1 MPGKPDTDRPG
12 LTRRTFLASAAAGV
26 ALAGCGG
33 DSGGQ
38 ASDAKAPAASVVQ
51 TSAPKP
57 KPVPKGRVVIL
68 GFDGMEPTI
77 VEAMM
82 ERGELPNYSKLAQT
96 GTFKRLGSTTPPQ
109 SPTAWTSFATCK
121 NPGGHN
127 IYDFIRRDPV
137 QMFPKVGTG
146 EMKTPT
152 FSADGSV
159 ATPPIAISYRKG
171 LPFWMAADEQG
182 LKSKIFNVP
191 FAFPADPLENGLH
204 FCGLGAPDLRGT
216 TSTSFILADTFTQN
230 EIDEGMPGGKRL
242 GLKIDGSGAA
252 RVLVPGP
259 RDTRYK
265 SSDPQGYTTAELKV
279 KFDRGVRK
287 GAMECDGARVD
298 VEAGKW
304 SEWLPMPF
312 KMTDKFTA
320 WGIVRFYP
328 LEISEHVRV
337 YMTCVQFHPER
348 PYIPISQPA
357 EYSKDLVGRYGL
369 FKTIGWDFDT
379 HALRQ
384 DRLHEDA
391 FLDDVR
397 GHMAWRGQMALDEL
411 DRGEFDLLVAA
422 DMATD
427 RVGHMFWRFRD
438 PQHPMYNAALAE
450 KYAFA
455 LEESYRISDK
465 IVGDTMAK
473 LRPDD
478 LLMVLSDHGFESW
491 RRGFDV
497 NAWLEKNGFLT
508 VNDRAKAEGGFLQGI
523 DWAKTK
529 AYSVGLSSL
538 YLNQAGRERYGA
550 VGPGQS
556 DKMIAELKDKLMTVK
571 DDKTGLNVFSKIYT
585 RHGFKGEAIA
595 EAPDIVFGYGQYYQS
610 SKSVAMGAVGAEFFE
625 DNMDKWSGEHAAS
638 DRERLPGI
646 FFCNKKIEATDP
658 NIMDLGVIALAY
670 LGADV
675 PADYEGRNL
684 LG

>member
-1 MPGKPDTDRPG
+1 MSTKSETHRSG
-12 LTRRTFLASAAAGV
+12 LTRRSFLASAAAGV
-26 ALAGCGG
+26 VLTSCGG
-33 DSGGQ
+33 EGEGPTAPTTANPSTSG
-38 ASDAKAPAASVVQ
+38 A
-51 TSAPKP
+51 APKP

-68 GFDGMEPTI
+68 GFDGMEPSI
-77 VEAMM
+77 VGAMM
-82 ERGELPNYSKLAQT
+82 ERGELPNYAKLAQA

-127 IYDFIRRDPV
+127 IFDFIRRDPV

-152 FSADGSV
+152 FSADGTI
-159 ATPPIAISYRKG
+159 ATPPTAISYRKG
-171 LPFWMAADEQG
+171 MPFWMVADEQG

-191 FAFPADPLENGLH
+191 FAFPADPLKNGLH

-216 TSTSFILADTFTQN
+216 TSTSFILADTFTQS
-230 EIDEGMPGGKRL
+230 EIDIGMPGGKRL
-242 GLKIDGSGAA
+242 GLQIDGSGATK
-252 RVLVPGP
+252 VTVPGP
-259 RDTRYK
+259 GHKPTPTTPTRYAIA
-265 SSDPQGYTTAELKV
+265 DIAIQ
-279 KFDRGVRK
+279 FDRGVRK
-287 GAMECDGARVD
+287 AMVECDGAKVAIE
-298 VEAGKW
+298 VAKW
-304 SEWLPMPF
+304 SEWLPIPF
-312 KMTDKFTA
+312 KMTDKYTA

-328 LEISEHVRV
+328 LEIGEHVRV
-337 YMTCVQFHPER
+337 YMTCVQFHPEK
-348 PYIPISQPA
+348 PYIPITQPA
-357 EYSKDLVGRYGL
+357 DYSKDLVDRYGL

-384 DRLHEDA
+384 DRLNEDA

-397 GHMAWRGQMALDEL
+397 GHMAWRGRMALEEI

-427 RVGHMFWRFRD
+427 RMGHMFWRFRD
-438 PQHPMYNAALAE
+438 PQHPMYDPALAG

-465 IVGDTMAK
+465 LVGDTMAK
-473 LRPDD
+473 LGPDD

-497 NAWLEKNGFLT
+497 NAWLEKNGFLA
-508 VNDRAKAEGGFLQGI
+508 VNDRAKAQGGFLQGI
-523 DWAKTK
+523 EWAKTK

-538 YLNQAGRERYGA
+538 YLNLAGRERFGT
-550 VGPGQS
+550 VGPGQA
-556 DKMIAELKDKLMTVK
+556 DKVVAELKDKLMTVK
-571 DDKTGLNVFSKIYT
+571 DDKTGLNVYSNIYT
-585 RHGFKGEAIA
+585 KADLKGEAMA

-610 SKSVAMGAVGAEFFE
+610 SKSVAMGAVGSEFFE
-625 DNMDKWSGEHAAS
+625 DNLDKWSGEHAAS
-638 DRERLPGI
+638 DRARLPGI
-646 FFCNKKIEATDP
+646 FFCNKKVEATDP
-658 NIMDLGVIALAY
+658 NILDLGVMALAY